1 MQIGD
6 RIEAETPA
14 EARGLYIPGPRR
26 WHALIVPP
34 QRETAAEAW
43 LKVRGIYAFHPV
55 KRRFTT
61 IRGKRVERHQ
71 RYLPGYV
78 FANVPGQMVWYRLFA
93 SPLISDAIR
102 MHSGEPG
109 ILRADDLRMIQAM
122 RPRDEAADAAK
133 AARAAGAKLFAPGD
147 AVEITKGPLA
157 GTRSEVVEIRAGSAI
172 LRLTMFGSEREAE
185 VDFQIMREG

>member
-6 RIEAETPA
+6 RIEADAPA
-14 EARGLYIPGPRR
+14 DARALYIPGPRR

-55 KRRFTT
+55 KRQVTT

-78 FANVPGQMVWYRLFA
+78 FANVPGRMVWHRVFA
-93 SPLISDAIR
+93 SPLIADAIR
-102 MHSGEPG
+102 MQSGEPG
-109 ILRADDLRMIQAM
+109 ILRAEDLRMIQAM

-133 AARAAGAKLFAPGD
+133 AARAAAAKLFAPGD
-147 AVEITKGPLA
+147 SVEITKGPLA
-157 GTRSEVVEIRAGSAI
+157 GIRSEVVEIRAGRAI
-172 LRLTMFGSEREAE
+172 LQLTMFGSQREAE
-185 VDFQIMREG
+185 VDFHTMRKG